1 MLYFWCWNKTFLFT
15 FLTLLQSIECWVLT
29 LPHFSANKL
38 LLTTWNSRSMTET
51 HLNRHSQHCFIRQL
65 LWPNDGSFISVL
77 QQSPEKVPEDE
88 GASVGE
94 SEVGVLRQCWDR
106 KAPHLRSLIVNK
118 SLSNF
123 MTLWQCENTHQL
135 TEVLIRGVG
144 EVHQRRDGDIPGVL
158 ILLFLSR
165 GLLLYLQ
172 LDDAAQVQGRLLLGG
187 EVLGVLMDVLMYEVR
202 VITAEKG
209 HVLTG
214 DQQRASCF
222 LHEVTTFHWSLELQP
237 WTSNGYK
244 ISEIKTTTHDDLPV
258 VILGPFRWWVNHR
271 IVGLHLKLFNEI
283 CTQNLPPSHHYWHIL
298 MPHLRRH
305 RVIPPDQSFFP
316 HLYYNLNNFKC
327 NVICLSENIC
337 EATQEIKRMLYA
349 FYCIMHHPGLNFS
362 IKFKHL

>member
-1 MLYFWCWNKTFLFT
+1 
-15 FLTLLQSIECWVLT
+15 
-29 LPHFSANKL
+29 
-38 LLTTWNSRSMTET
+38 MTET

-65 LWPNDGSFISVL
+65 WWPNDGSFVSVL

-88 GASVGE
+88 GASVCE
-94 SEVGVLRQCWDR
+94 SEVGVLRQDGDR
-106 KAPHLRSLIVNK
+106 EAPQLRSLIVNK
-118 SLSNF
+118 SLSYF

-144 EVHQRRDGDIPGVL
+144 EVHQRRAGVIPGVL
-158 ILLFLSR
+158 ILLFPSHA
-165 GLLLYLQ
+165 LLLDLQ

-187 EVLGVLMDVLMYEVR
+187 EVDVLISEVR

-214 DQQRASCF
+214 DQQRAPYF

-258 VILGPFRWWVNHR
+258 VILRPFRWWVNHR

-283 CTQNLPPSHHYWHIL
+283 CTQNLPPSHHHWHIWCL
-298 MPHLRRH
+298 TSA
-305 RVIPPDQSFFP
+305 DTESFLQINRFF
-316 HLYYNLNNFKC
+316 HIFITILTILN
-327 NVICLSENIC
+327 V
-337 EATQEIKRMLYA
+337 M
-349 FYCIMHHPGLNFS
+349 
-362 IKFKHL
+362 